1 MTRKTQEARPM
12 KDDQRK
18 RQRAEVEAE
27 LAGLRDRLAMGADAE
42 GVA

>member
-1 MTRKTQEARPM
+1 M

-27 LAGLRDRLAMGADAE
+27 LAGLRDRLAKGADEE